1 MVPAGNR
8 HVKFF
13 SCRCGGRVFF
23 DDYWCTACGVD
34 LGYAPGPGRFLAR
47 DPGAAVP
54 FLDADGSAWKACRN
68 RALYNACNWLLPDAA
83 PAVFCQACAL
93 NSVVPNLSL
102 EHNVRL
108 WRRVEHAK
116 RRLVYSLL
124 QLGLPLEAAA
134 GRPPLRFEFLE
145 DQRSN
150 PEVAESLVM
159 TGHRAGIITINLLE
173 ADDVARHAVRE
184 QMSERYRTLL
194 GHFRHESGHYYE
206 RLLVPDGAPREEF
219 RALFGDERADYQAA
233 LAHHHEAGPAPDWSA
248 RCVSPYASSHPMED
262 WAECWSHYLHI
273 TDGMETARATGFVA
287 DPPATEWEREV
298 SAWISVSVRI
308 NELARGLGVDD
319 PYPFVL
325 NSPVQAKLAFIH
337 QRLAATQSV
346 AAAAAAA
353 R

>member
-1 MVPAGNR
+1 MKRFAC
-8 HVKFF
+8 
-13 SCRCGGRVFF
+13 SCGVRVFF
-23 DDYWCTACGVD
+23 DDYWCTACGAD
-34 LGYAPGPGRFLAR
+34 LGFAPGRAEFLAR
-47 DPGAAVP
+47 PPGAGE
-54 FLDADGSAWKACRN
+54 FLAADGTAWKACRN
-68 RALYNACNWLLPDAA
+68 REQHLVCNWLLPADA
-83 PAVFCQACAL
+83 PQHFCAACAL
-93 NSVVPNLSL
+93 NSVIPNLSS
-102 EHNVRL
+102 EHNLRL

-124 QLGLPLEAAA
+124 ALGLPLEAAQ

-150 PEVAESLVM
+150 PQVAESLVM

-194 GHFRHESGHYYE
+194 GHFRHESGHYYQE
-206 RLLVPDGAPREEF
+206 LLVPPGGAKEEYRE
-219 RALFGDERADYQAA
+219 LFGDERADYAAA
-233 LAHHHEAGPAPDWSA
+233 LEHYHDIGPAQDWGA
-248 RCVSPYASSHPMED
+248 RFISPYASSHPMED
-262 WAECWSHYLHI
+262 WAESWAHYLHI
-273 TDGMETARATGFVA
+273 TDGLETARATRFVA
-287 DPPATEWEREV
+287 EPPSDEWDSEI
-298 SAWISVSVRI
+298 SLWISVSVRL

-325 NSPVQAKLAFIH
+325 NGPVRAKLEFIH
-337 QRLAATQSV
+337 RRLAAARPG

>member
-1 MVPAGNR
+1 MKLFAC
-8 HVKFF
+8 
-13 SCRCGGRVFF
+13 SCGTRVFF

-34 LGYAPGPGRFLAR
+34 LGYAPARNEFLAR
-47 DPGAAVP
+47 PPGGGLFAAR
-54 FLDADGSAWKACRN
+54 DGTAWKACRT
-68 RALYNACNWLLPDAA
+68 REQHFACNWLLPAGDPEHFC
-83 PAVFCQACAL
+83 PACRL
-93 NSVVPNLSL
+93 NSVIPNLST

-124 QLGLPLEAAA
+124 QLGLPLEAAP

-150 PEVAESLVM
+150 PQVAESLVM

-173 ADDVARHAVRE
+173 ADDVARHVVRE

-194 GHFRHESGHYYE
+194 GHFRHESGHYYLE
-206 RLLVPDGAPREEF
+206 WLLPPGPARDEF
-219 RALFGDERADYQAA
+219 RALFGDERADYATA
-233 LAHHHEAGPAPDWSA
+233 LAQYHEAGPASDWGTEF
-248 RCVSPYASSHPMED
+248 VSPYASSHPMED

-273 TDGMETARATGFVA
+273 TDGLETARATGFVPA
-287 DPPATEWEREV
+287 PPSGDWDSEIWL
-298 SAWISVSVRI
+298 WISVSVRL
-308 NELARGLGVDD
+308 NEFARGLGVDD

-325 NSPVQAKLAFIH
+325 NGPVRTKLAFIH
-337 QRLAATQSV
+337 RRLGATPPG

>member
-1 MVPAGNR
+1 MKR
-8 HVKFF
+8 FTC
-13 SCRCGGRVFF
+13 SCGVRVFF
-23 DDYWCTACGVD
+23 DDYWCTACGAD
-34 LGYAPGPGRFLAR
+34 LGYAPPLAAFLTGP
-47 DPGAAVP
+47 PGAGSFVG
-54 FLDADGSAWKACRN
+54 DDGTAWKACRN
-68 RALYNACNWLLPDAA
+68 RDQHSVCNWLLPAED
-83 PAVFCQACAL
+83 PGYFCTACAL
-93 NSVVPNLSL
+93 NSVIPNLSS
-102 EHNVRL
+102 EHNLRL

-124 QLGLPLEAAA
+124 QFGLPLEAAQ

-150 PEVAESLVM
+150 PQVAESLVM

-173 ADDVARHAVRE
+173 ADDVARYAVRE

-206 RLLVPDGAPREEF
+206 GLLVPAGPARDAYRE
-219 RALFGDERADYQAA
+219 LFGDERQPYAAA
-233 LAHHHEAGPAPDWSA
+233 LERYHEAGPMADWGT
-248 RCVSPYASSHPMED
+248 RHISPYASSHPMED

-273 TDGMETARATGFVA
+273 TDGLETARATRFVA
-287 DPPATEWEREV
+287 EPPSVDWEREI
-298 SAWISVSVRI
+298 SLWISVSVRL

-325 NSPVQAKLAFIH
+325 NGPVRAKLAFIH
-337 QRLAATQSV
+337 QRLAATRSAV
-346 AAAAAAA
+346 AAARAA

>member
-1 MVPAGNR
+1 MKRFA
-8 HVKFF
+8 
-13 SCRCGGRVFF
+13 CGCGTRVFF
-23 DDYWCTACGVD
+23 DDYWCTACGGD
-34 LGYAPGPGRFLAR
+34 LGYAPGHGEFLVRPPGTYAFPA
-47 DPGAAVP
+47 
-54 FLDADGSAWKACRN
+54 ADGTVWKACRN
-68 RALYNACNWLLPDAA
+68 RDDHFVCNWLLPADDPRLYCAA
-83 PAVFCQACAL
+83 CTL
-93 NSVVPNLSL
+93 NSVIPNLAS

-108 WRRVEHAK
+108 WRRIEHAK

-124 QLGLPLEAAA
+124 QFGLPLEAAP

-150 PEVAESLVM
+150 PRMAESLVM

-206 RLLVPDGAPREEF
+206 GLLVPQGATRDAWRE
-219 RALFGDERADYQAA
+219 LFGDERTDYPAA
-233 LAHHHEAGPAPDWSA
+233 LERHHEAGPAPDWSA
-248 RCVSPYASSHPMED
+248 SYISPYASSHPMED

-273 TDGMETARATGFVA
+273 TDGLETARATRFVA
-287 DPPATEWEREV
+287 EPPSNDWDQEI
-298 SAWISVSVRI
+298 SLWISVSVRL

-325 NSPVQAKLAFIH
+325 NGPVRAKLAFIH
-337 QRLAATQSV
+337 QRLGATQS
-346 AAAAAAA
+346 AEAA
-353 R
+353 RQAAR

>member
-1 MVPAGNR
+1 MKSFTCA
-8 HVKFF
+8 
-13 SCRCGGRVFF
+13 CGVRVFF
-23 DDYWCTACGVD
+23 DDYWCTACGAD
-34 LGYAPGPGRFLAR
+34 LGYAPARAEFLAR
-47 DPGAAVP
+47 PLGAGA
-54 FLDADGSAWKACRN
+54 FEAADGTAWKACRN
-68 RALYNACNWLLPDAA
+68 RDQHVVCNWLLGADDPGH
-83 PAVFCQACAL
+83 FCPACAL
-93 NSVVPNLSL
+93 NSVIPNLST

-124 QLGLPLEAAA
+124 QFRLPLEARQ

-150 PEVAESLVM
+150 PQVSESLVM

-206 RLLVPDGAPREEF
+206 DLLVPAGPARDEYRE
-219 RALFGDERADYQAA
+219 LFGDERADYAAA
-233 LAHHHEAGPAPDWSA
+233 LDRYHELGPAPQWGA
-248 RCVSPYASSHPMED
+248 RFISPYASSHPMED
-262 WAECWSHYLHI
+262 WAECWAHYLHI
-273 TDGMETARATGFVA
+273 TDGLETARSTRFVPE
-287 DPPATEWEREV
+287 PPSTDWDAEI
-298 SAWISVSVRI
+298 SLWISVSVRL

-325 NSPVQAKLAFIH
+325 NAPVRDKLAFIH
-337 QRLAATQSV
+337 RRLSAARPGEAATP
-346 AAAAAAA
+346 AE

>member
-1 MVPAGNR
+1 M
-8 HVKFF
+8 KLF

-23 DDYWCTACGVD
+23 DDYWCTACGAD
-34 LGYAPGPGRFLAR
+34 LGYAPGPAVFLAR
-47 DPGAAVP
+47 NPGAREP
-54 FLDADGSAWKACRN
+54 FLAADGSAWKACRN
-68 RALYNACNWLLPDAA
+68 RELYSACNWLLPADDSAA
-83 PAVFCQACAL
+83 FCQACRL

-108 WRRVEHAK
+108 WRRIEHAK
-116 RRLVYSLL
+116 RRLVYGLL
-124 QLGLPLEAAA
+124 QLGLPVNAVP

-150 PEVAESLVM
+150 PDAAESLVM

-206 RLLVPDGAPREEF
+206 ALLVPAGAARDEY
-219 RALFGDERADYQAA
+219 RSLFGDERDDYAAA
-233 LAHHHEAGPAPDWSA
+233 LARHHENGPAPDWSA
-248 RCVSPYASSHPMED
+248 RCISPYASSHPMED

-273 TDGMETARATGFVA
+273 TDGLETARATGFVTDPAGA
-287 DPPATEWEREV
+287 DWNSEV
-298 SAWISVSVRI
+298 SLWISVSVRL

-325 NSPVQAKLAFIH
+325 NAPVRTKLAFIH
-337 QRLAATQSV
+337 QRLGATPSA

>member
-1 MVPAGNR
+1 MKR
-8 HVKFF
+8 FT
-13 SCRCGGRVFF
+13 CGCGVRVFF
-23 DDYWCTACGVD
+23 DDYWCTACGAD
-34 LGYAPGPGRFLAR
+34 LGYAPAPAEFLSRPPAAGVFTSA
-47 DPGAAVP
+47 DGAA
-54 FLDADGSAWKACRN
+54 WQACRN
-68 RALYNACNWLLPDAA
+68 RDPHAVCNWLLPADDPQNYC
-83 PAVFCQACAL
+83 PACRL
-93 NSVVPNLSL
+93 NSVIPNLSAPDNL
-102 EHNVRL
+102 RL
-108 WRRVEHAK
+108 WRRLEHAK

-124 QLGLPLEAAA
+124 QFGLPLDAAL

-150 PEVAESLVM
+150 PQVAESLVM

-206 RLLVPDGAPREEF
+206 DLLVPPGAARATYRE
-219 RALFGDERADYQAA
+219 LFGDERENYAAA
-233 LAHHHEAGPAPDWSA
+233 LDHHHAAGPPPDWGL
-248 RCVSPYASSHPMED
+248 RFVSPYATSHPMED

-273 TDGMETARATGFVA
+273 VDGLETARATRFVA
-287 DPPATEWEREV
+287 EPPSEDWDQEV
-298 SAWISVSVRI
+298 SLWISVSVRL

-325 NSPVQAKLAFIH
+325 NAPVRAKLAFIH
-337 QRLAATQSV
+337 RRLAATRPA